1 MLTSIGTYRD
11 LLDGADN
18 NLVWSPHRLLTLDN
32 TQNYFK
38 WSKIETEND
47 LTKKTLATQKDLLG
61 EAHRQVGKPGHRLPS
76 LVSLTD
82 KSGVAE

>member
-1 MLTSIGTYRD
+1 MLTSIGTYTD

-47 LTKKTLATQKDLLG
+47 LTKKNSGNSKG
-61 EAHRQVGKPGHRLPS
+61 
-76 LVSLTD
+76 LTW
-82 KSGVAE
+82 